1 MLSIRRSLAAWA
13 IALSLAFPADRC
25 KAESAVLTPSA
36 DASLIEVSPNNSAG
50 GSGFF
55 LSGTTQNRTMNRALL
70 QFDIASAI
78 PAGSQITSVGLQLEV
93 TRQPS
98 DGFEASLFG
107 LHRMLRSWGEGG
119 TVVTENPGGLGAPA
133 GPGDATWAHRFAFDT
148 PWAMPGGA
156 AGTDFAPTFSS
167 STIIYGVDVYN
178 FEGTLDMI
186 ADVQAWLDNPGTN
199 FGWMLKSQ
207 SEELPFTAR
216 RFASREDPNGAG
228 PLLFIEYQLIPE
240 PGTWALLGTA
250 AVVFGIPSL
259 RRKLIRR

>member
-1 MLSIRRSLAAWA
+1 MLSNQRSLAACA
-13 IALSLAFPADRC
+13 ITLSLAFVVEHCA
-25 KAESAVLTPSA
+25 AESVVLTPGA
-36 DASLIEVSPNNSAG
+36 DASLIQVSPNNSAG
-50 GSGFF
+50 GSEFF
-55 LSGTTQNRTMNRALL
+55 LAGTTQNRTMNRALL

-78 PAGSQITSVGLQLEV
+78 PAGSQITAIGLQLEV

-107 LHRMLRSWGEGG
+107 LHRMFRSWGEGG

-133 GPGDATWAHRFAFDT
+133 SAGDATWNHRFAFDT
-148 PWAMPGGA
+148 PWAMPGGG

-186 ADVQAWLDNPGTN
+186 ADAQSWLDNPGTN

-228 PLLFIEYQLIPE
+228 PLLFIEYQPVPE
-240 PGTWALLGTA
+240 PGTWALLATA

-259 RRKLIRR
+259 RRKGIRR

>member
-1 MLSIRRSLAAWA
+1 MLVARPSPWLCAALLCCECA
-13 IALSLAFPADRC
+13 ADTVVLS
-25 KAESAVLTPSA
+25 PSA
-36 DASLIEVSPNNSAG
+36 DATLFQVSPSNSAG
-50 GSGFF
+50 GDGFF

-98 DGFEASLFG
+98 DGFEPSLFG

-119 TVVTENPGGLGAPA
+119 TIVTENPGGLGAPA
-133 GPGDATWAHRFAFDT
+133 APGDVTWTHRFAFDT
-148 PWAMPGGA
+148 PWFMPGGA
-156 AGTDFAPTFSS
+156 AGTDFATTFSS

-186 ADVQAWLDNPGTN
+186 ADVQSWLDNTNSN

-216 RFASREDPNGAG
+216 RFASREDPSGGG
-228 PLLFIEYQLIPE
+228 PLLFIEYEVIPE
-240 PGTWALLGTA
+240 PGAWALL
-250 AVVFGIPSL
+250 AVGGIALAVPGV
-259 RRKLIRR
+259 RRMLARRS